1 MNPQKIA
8 ILVDS
13 CTDVPQEYIDAYGI
27 YFVPITVIY
36 RDGEYRDKLEISAQE
51 VYDRLEFEVPRTS
64 LPSADSIRDALQE
77 IQEAGFEKVLI
88 ITIASALSGTNNLM
102 NLIARDF
109 PELEIRVLDTRSI
122 GFGAGTQ
129 ALLAGELIAKGE
141 SFESICEKLEQ
152 SMEDS
157 RIFFCLS
164 TLDYLAKGGRI
175 GKVAA
180 VLGSL
185 LHIKPIITCNP
196 EGAYAIAARVRG
208 RAASIAET
216 VSLAVQEARKHLNC
230 CVAVIQGNAVD
241 EAKRV
246 AQEVMRRIPNIKLF
260 IETTVSPAL
269 VVHTGP
275 GLVGISIQALPSA

>member
-1 MNPQKIA
+1 MNPQRIA

-27 YFVPITVIY
+27 FFVPITVIY
-36 RDGEYRDKLEISAQE
+36 QDREYQDKLEISAQE
-51 VYDRLEFEVPRTS
+51 VYDRLETEVPRTS
-64 LPSADSIRDALQE
+64 LPSAESIHDAFTR
-77 IQEAGFEKVLI
+77 IQEAGYEHVLV

-102 NLIARDF
+102 NLIAESF
-109 PELEIRVLDTRSI
+109 PALNIRVFDTRSI

-129 ALLAGELIAKGE
+129 ALLAGEMIQAGA
-141 SFESICEKLEQ
+141 SFEEVCAKLEE
-152 SMEDS
+152 SIRDS

-164 TLDYLAKGGRI
+164 TLEYLAKGGRI

-208 RAASIAET
+208 RASAIAET
-216 VSLAVQEARKHLNC
+216 ISLAAAEARKHISC
-230 CVAVIQGNAVD
+230 RVAVIHGNAAE
-241 EAKRV
+241 EARRV
-246 AQEVMRRIPNIKLF
+246 AEEVRRRIPNIKSM

-275 GLVGISIQALPSA
+275 GLIGISIQALPKA